1 MSKQAEHRSAWDV
14 ITGYV
19 KDFAVLKETRKEY
32 WGIQAIN
39 FLDCTIYFGLITVAA
54 VFLSKEL
61 GFNDEDA
68 GYVVT
73 LFTSG
78 ITLSLLVSGVVTD
91 WLGIRRSIV
100 ISMLAMIV
108 LRGMIAF
115 AGVMSDTPHAEVIS
129 WNGLIHGLQMNPTLP
144 YRGVIVVASLT
155 LMAPFM
161 AMMQTVF
168 QAANKRFTTGKSRS
182 AGFTL
187 WYLFMNVG
195 AMMGGFSIDIV
206 HKILDL
212 SYAHIFTLGAVLG
225 VLCLLVMLVMVR
237 NEEQLYGPDET
248 PEEEPEEDK
257 DKPKEKKNPLQII
270 RDVVSESAFWK
281 LLVLIAL
288 TLGVRAVFAYFYL
301 LMPKYWLRTIGED
314 ANWGTLN
321 AINPFLIVIGLI
333 LFIPIAN
340 KFNLF
345 KMLTRGALVSAA
357 SLFFLVVPWQIYSSD
372 IATAHYIMAILF
384 IVLLSIGEIIWSP
397 KLSEYTATVAPKGQ
411 EGTYLGFTMIPWFL
425 AKTVVS
431 LLSGH
436 MLVRWCPEGIGEQ
449 MVAGSVSFW
458 DSPAAM
464 WLILG
469 VVAVVG
475 CVIAII
481 LGPWFTAGQKWS
493 VEEG

>member
-1 MSKQAEHRSAWDV
+1 MNDHKEHRSAWDV

-19 KDFAVLKETRKEY
+19 KDFAVLKENRSEY
-32 WGIQAIN
+32 WGIQFIN
-39 FLDCTIYFGLITVAA
+39 FLDCTIFFALITVAS

-61 GFNDEDA
+61 GFNDKDA

-78 ITLSLLVSGVVTD
+78 TTLSLLFSGVITD

-100 ISMLAMIV
+100 ISMVAMIL
-108 LRGMIAF
+108 LRSLVAFTGAMADTVTVEGM
-115 AGVMSDTPHAEVIS
+115 S
-129 WNGLIHGLQMNPTLP
+129 WNGIVYGMQFVPTMP
-144 YRGVIVVASLT
+144 FRGVIVAVALT

-168 QAANKRFTTGKSRS
+168 QAANKRFTTTKSRS

-187 WYLFMNVG
+187 WYLFMNIG
-195 AMMGGFSIDIV
+195 AMMAGFSIDIV
-206 HKILDL
+206 HKVLDL
-212 SYAHIFTLGAVLG
+212 PYAHIFTMGAVLG
-225 VLCLLVMLVMVR
+225 VLSLIVMFLMVR
-237 NEEQLYGPDET
+237 NEDQLYGEGEEREAAEPD
-248 PEEEPEEDK
+248 DG
-257 DKPKEKKNPLQII
+257 KPKERRSPWVII
-270 RDVVSESAFWK
+270 KQVVAESAFWK
-281 LLVLIAL
+281 LLVLIGL

-345 KMLTRGALVSAA
+345 KMLTRGALLSGF
-357 SLFFLVVPWQIYSSD
+357 SLFLMVVPWQLYSGD

-384 IVLLSIGEIIWSP
+384 IVVLSIGEIIWSP

-425 AKTVVS
+425 AKTIVS

-436 MLVRWCPEGIGEQ
+436 MLTRWCPEGIGEQ
-449 MVAGSVSFW
+449 MVAGTVGFW

-469 VVAVVG
+469 VFAVSG
-475 CVIAII
+475 CVVAIF
-481 LGPWFTAGQKWS
+481 LGPWFTKGQKWS
-493 VEEG
+493 VEEQK